1 MVFRCSNQ
9 PQAFELQ
16 KQLRDLHKG
25 TDWVVSIIRPYYD
38 GDDWRVVVS

>member
-9 PQAFELQ
+9 SQALELQ

-25 TDWVVSIIRPYYD
+25 TDWVVSIQKPYFE
-38 GDDWRVVVS
+38 GDDWRVVVA

>member
-1 MVFRCSNQ
+1 MVFRCNSR
-9 PQAFELQ
+9 PQALELQ

-25 TDWVVSIIRPYYD
+25 TDWVVSIQKPYFD